1 MTRREESRSDV
12 VFKKPI
18 PIAMAKSELLC
29 FRVCGGGVETNGGEL
44 VTGGSTPGSCGVAF
58 VLKAIDVVR

>member
-29 FRVCGGGVETNGGEL
+29 FRVCGGGVGVETNGGEL
-44 VTGGSTPGSCGVAF
+44 VTGGSTQGSCGVAF
-58 VLKAIDVVR
+58 VLKQLMW